1 MALQKEIKNTQ
12 IILGDK
18 MARKE
23 NIGETLKK
31 LGYEIFYDPLGKA
44 ENSFSY
50 KYIGDKK
57 ILQNSIVKIWK
68 TDEKDGS
75 EVKAE
80 LIVGDKH
87 YKNLSFSR
95 LLAQID
101 HIKETNDLST
111 EF

>member
-1 MALQKEIKNTQ
+1 MTT
-12 IILGDK
+12 
-18 MARKE
+18 KE

-31 LGYEIFYDPLGKA
+31 LGYEIFYEPLGKA

-50 KYIGDKK
+50 KYVGYNKT
-57 ILQNSIVKIWK
+57 LQDSIVKVWK
-68 TDEKDGS
+68 TDKKDGS
-75 EVKAE
+75 KIKAE

-95 LLAQID
+95 LLVQID

-111 EF
+111 EY